1 MELSDDKS
9 KEILSILRKQM
20 NDSAIAEETY
30 TKVQNQLKLH
40 QKIND
45 NVFDKEERFLYYT
58 GVKKFPDLESEETQE
73 IDVSRLLNLNNS
85 FKLHVCLSLRLPS
98 VKL

>member
-1 MELSDDKS
+1 MHLSDDKS

-30 TKVQNQLKLH
+30 NKVQNQIKLH
-40 QKIND
+40 QKIYD
-45 NVFDKEERFLYYT
+45 KVFDKEERILYYT

-73 IDVSRLLNLNNS
+73 IEVSRLLSMNNY
-85 FKLHVCLSLRLPS
+85 FNLHVCLSLCLLS
-98 VKL
+98 VTL

>member
-30 TKVQNQLKLH
+30 NKVQNQIKLH
-40 QKIND
+40 QKIYD

-58 GVKKFPDLESEETQE
+58 GVKQFPDLESEETQE
-73 IDVSRLLNLNNS
+73 IDVSRLLNLDNS
-85 FKLHVCLSLRLPS
+85 FNLHVCLSLRLPS